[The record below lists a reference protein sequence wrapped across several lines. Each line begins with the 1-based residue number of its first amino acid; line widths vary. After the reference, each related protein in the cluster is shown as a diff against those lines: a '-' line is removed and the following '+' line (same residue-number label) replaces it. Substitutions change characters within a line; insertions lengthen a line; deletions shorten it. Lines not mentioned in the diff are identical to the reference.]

1 MLRDIFSASDL
12 QHVRKLYSIKD
23 AIVKEN
29 EFKWNRVYDMGCPSA
44 SNTVTQL
51 SSDVKN
57 KSENYGNQIKSA
69 IELSEDL
76 INSVAKLR
84 ELIPQE
90 KRIVFVSGNFNIVH
104 PGHFRL
110 LKFAAECGD
119 FLIVGVNHDA
129 IPGTLIPQH
138 LRVQGLEALE
148 HVNLVTPLFV
158 SAEQFIAYLQPD
170 VVVKGNEH
178 EHHFNPEQAII
189 DNYGGKL
196 LFSSGEMRFSSMDLL
211 RSEFQEIL
219 HTTIKK
225 PVEYIERH
233 GINQQKLSHI
243 MRRFSELS
251 VVVIGDLIID
261 EYVTCEALGISRED
275 PTLVVTPLARDLYV
289 GAAGIVAAHARAL
302 GAQVSYFG
310 VVGND
315 ASAKF
320 AKNELKK
327 FDVDAHLLQDLSRPT
342 TLKQRYRADGKTLLR
357 ISELRH
363 HHIDAEL
370 IDKMYK
376 QLTKFIQKAD
386 LVIFSDFN
394 YGCLPQALVDAVI
407 NFCNKH
413 GIPMVADSQSSSQ
426 IGDVSRFHSTI
437 LLTPTEHEARLA
449 MRDQTSGL
457 VGLAEALIQKTRAEH
472 IMITLGAEG
481 VLVHSPH
488 SSKHQLT
495 DDQIPAL
502 NTAPKDVAGG
512 GDALLVSSALA
523 LAAGATIWESA
534 YIGSV
539 AAACHVGRTG
549 NLPLAFD
556 QILRELSL

>member
-1 MLRDIFSASDL
+1 MQFFQKSHL
-12 QHVRKLYSIKD
+12 QLTKKLYSIID
-23 AIVKEN
+23 LNVKEN
-29 EFKWNRVYDMGCPSA
+29 KIKWNRVYDMGCLSE
-44 SNTVTQL
+44 SNTL
-51 SSDVKN
+51 APLYADVSN
-57 KSENYGNQIKSA
+57 KSDLQTSQIKTVTDLSA
-69 IELSEDL
+69 NL
-76 INSVAKLR
+76 ISTVAKIR
-84 ELIPQE
+84 ESIPLE

-129 IPGTLIPQH
+129 IPGTLIPQN

-148 HVNLVTPLFV
+148 NVNLVTPLFV
-158 SAEQFIAYLQPD
+158 SAEQFIEHLKPE

-178 EHHFNPEQAII
+178 ENHFNPEQAVL

-225 PVEYIERH
+225 PIEYIERH
-233 GINQQKLSHI
+233 GINTQKLSQI

-275 PTLVVTPLARDLYV
+275 PTLVVTPLTRDFYV

-320 AKNELKK
+320 AKTELKK

-370 IDKMYK
+370 IAKMYK
-376 QLTKFIQKAD
+376 KITKVIQKAD

-394 YGCLPQALVDAVI
+394 YGCLPQALVDTI
-407 NFCNKH
+407 ISYCNKH
-413 GIPMVADSQSSSQ
+413 GVPMVADSQSSSQ

-457 VGLAEALIQKTRAEH
+457 VGLAESLIQKTRAEH

-488 SSKHQLT
+488 SSKYQLT

-549 NLPLAFD
+549 NLPLALD